1 MSPPPKGTCARILW
15 ALKWI
20 PVMFIMGIVV
30 WSYFA
35 YVFHLVFLTV
45 QEPPLQVIFF
55 VLYHIFL
62 FLFVT
67 SYWKTVLTHGGSV
80 PPAFKL
86 SAEELDNI
94 EAGDPKML
102 LEDLAAKKDLPLIMR
117 SMNGEIR
124 ICMDC
129 RSIKPDRAHHCSVC
143 GICVLKMDHH
153 CPWVNNCV
161 AFFNYKFFILF
172 LGYALLYCLY
182 VAMTSF
188 RYFLLFWNSESPAHG
203 KFHVLFLF
211 FVSSMFSVSLCF
223 LFIYHCYLISR
234 NLTTLEAF
242 RAPIFHSGVP
252 DRKGFHLGSSANFQ
266 EIFGDRMWTWFA
278 PIFSSLGDG
287 LHFPI
292 RGQLYGDEE
301 LGVHSTSI
309 GMSRNGGRHLH
320 RGQMGRR
327 GEDFDHINMSL
338 SGKVCVV
345 TGASRGIG
353 RGIAV
358 QTADEIKS
366 RGGNPIMIQMDHSN
380 DEEILGLFNRIR
392 HEQKGKL
399 DLLVNNA
406 FGGVKM
412 IIENFGKNF
421 WEALSPVQMWDKI
434 NGVGLRD
441 HYICTSYASRIM
453 QSNRSGLI
461 VNVSSGGGIKYVLNV
476 PYGVGKA
483 ASDRMVADCAH
494 ELKKCNV
501 AMVSLWPGAVK
512 TEEMTKY
519 VIDNPGASAGLKSMY
534 ANGYESPEFS
544 GMAVVKVG
552 CRSKYYEKD
561 WKDLDNL

>member
-1 MSPPPKGTCARILW
+1 
-15 ALKWI
+15 
-20 PVMFIMGIVV
+20 
-30 WSYFA
+30 
-35 YVFHLVFLTV
+35 
-45 QEPPLQVIFF
+45 
-55 VLYHIFL
+55 
-62 FLFVT
+62 
-67 SYWKTVLTHGGSV
+67 
-80 PPAFKL
+80 
-86 SAEELDNI
+86 
-94 EAGDPKML
+94 
-102 LEDLAAKKDLPLIMR
+102 
-117 SMNGEIR
+117 
-124 ICMDC
+124 
-129 RSIKPDRAHHCSVC
+129 
-143 GICVLKMDHH
+143 
-153 CPWVNNCV
+153 
-161 AFFNYKFFILF
+161 
-172 LGYALLYCLY
+172 
-182 VAMTSF
+182 
-188 RYFLLFWNSESPAHG
+188 
-203 KFHVLFLF
+203 
-211 FVSSMFSVSLCF
+211 
-223 LFIYHCYLISR
+223 
-234 NLTTLEAF
+234 
-242 RAPIFHSGVP
+242 
-252 DRKGFHLGSSANFQ
+252 
-266 EIFGDRMWTWFA
+266 
-278 PIFSSLGDG
+278 
-287 LHFPI
+287 
-292 RGQLYGDEE
+292 
-301 LGVHSTSI
+301 
-309 GMSRNGGRHLH
+309 
-320 RGQMGRR
+320 
-327 GEDFDHINMSL
+327 MSL

-358 QTADEIKS
+358 QVGGAGATVYITGRSNSDLQKTADEIKS

-519 VIDNPGASAGLKSMY
+519 VIGKNNFL
-534 ANGYESPEFS
+534 
-544 GMAVVKVG
+544 
-552 CRSKYYEKD
+552 
-561 WKDLDNL
+561 